1 MRISDW
7 SSDVCSAD
15 LLHLAV
21 FGAILSAPAVK
32 PEIDMPETVE
42 VRFVEIADEVVEAAP
57 AIEQVEEIKEVVP
70 PEPPPPEPPPPE
82 PEPEVMPDPEPE
94 IGRASC
100 RDRVC
105 LSVSNEV
112 GAVSLKKKKKTD
124 R

>member
-21 FGAILSAPAVK
+21 LGAILSAPAVK

-57 AIEQVEEIKEVVP
+57 AIEQVEEIQEVVT
-70 PEPPPPEPPPPE
+70 PEPPHPEQS
-82 PEPEVMPDPEPE
+82 
-94 IGRASC
+94 GRASC
-100 RDRVC
+100 RERVC
-105 LSVSNEV
+105 QDVEISVV
-112 GAVSLKKKKKTD
+112 AA
-124 R
+124 